1 MPPTTFIGVF
11 ILLALPSTSA
21 EHMYISSLIKSTDL
35 SDSIN
40 TYAGVPSICINLLLS
55 GTEVAVFTAQDVIKN
70 NENIMLNLM
79 MIIPT
84 Q

>member
-11 ILLALPSTSA
+11 ILLALPSTYA
-21 EHMYISSLIKSTDL
+21 QHMYISSLIKSTDL

-55 GTEVAVFTAQDVIKN
+55 RTEVAVFTAQDVIKN
-70 NENIMLNLM
+70 NENIMLKLM